1 MEKEKMENKIVNFDI
16 DALTD
21 EELERYQNSIR
32 QEQIARRKAQQE
44 KALAERKQKQEELA
58 NARKERAKEVEDAFK
73 AAHEAQKK
81 ANDLLDKFVK
91 DYREGFHFTIR
102 NEHPASLFDV
112 FFQNFFNL

>member
-1 MEKEKMENKIVNFDI
+1 MEKEKNMTTFDV

-81 ANDLLDKFVK
+81 ADDLLDKFCK
-91 DYREGFHFTIR
+91 DYREGFHFTVR
-102 NEHPASLFDV
+102 NEHPASLFDI